1 MYLFTKK
8 INDLKNIKIMY
19 EYFQQLL
26 IVFII
31 IAFII
36 GFFEK
41 SSLCHMS
48 AIIVSFTSFILF
60 LMSIFINNI
69 LALLIYFGLSIIWYY
84 MTRNRY
90 RIYLI
95 YQLFK

>member
-1 MYLFTKK
+1 
-8 INDLKNIKIMY
+8 MY
-19 EYFQQLL
+19 EFFQQLL

-31 IAFII
+31 IAFIT

-41 SSLCHMS
+41 SFLSPFMALITT
-48 AIIVSFTSFILF
+48 IIVFICF
-60 LMSIFINNI
+60 LMSIFETSIFNI
-69 LALLIYFGLSIIWYY
+69 LIYFILTIIWYY
-84 MTRNRY
+84 MARNRY